1 MNNSRQ
7 YAGSEPKRCSMAT
20 VAAASNH
27 RPGPLPHNLNLHM
40 YGFLDILALFQL
52 EEVTKLT
59 AEHMKHAKNVVLRMH
74 PDKSRL
80 SPDYFIFYKRAFDLV
95 AEFYQQQA
103 KVDQV
108 LPEKEQE
115 YVAHQGKGI
124 GNGLNK
130 GTEDKVKEVM
140 SQMKP
145 KDFNHTFNQLYDD
158 NMQNREK
165 QKKDQEQSQWFRD
178 ESDVNDWG
186 GTVTSKGDL
195 HTKFENIKQSQAS
208 QHLAMYRGVQTM
220 HASSTVGGGN
230 LYDDVDDGGGGEYIT
245 ADPFSKLKYDDLR
258 KVHKDQTVFAVSE
271 RSFDQMPQ
279 YKNVGQLQ
287 QSRGSQDMTPLDK
300 AEAVRQLNAQEQR
313 AQQQFVQREYAA
325 KIQSMQYMDKNKQVM
340 AHFLQLK

>member
-1 MNNSRQ
+1 
-7 YAGSEPKRCSMAT
+7 
-20 VAAASNH
+20 
-27 RPGPLPHNLNLHM
+27 M
-40 YGFLDILALFQL
+40 YGFSDVLALFQL
-52 EEVTKLT
+52 EDVTTLT

-80 SPDYFIFYKRAFDLV
+80 SPDYFIFYKRAFELV
-95 AEFYQQQA
+95 VEFYQQQI
-103 KVDQV
+103 KIDQPI
-108 LPEKEQE
+108 PEKEQE
-115 YVAHQGKGI
+115 YVPQGKGI

-130 GTEDKVKEVM
+130 GTETKVKEMM

-145 KDFNHTFNQLYDD
+145 NDFNDTFNKLYDD

-165 QKKDQEQSQWFRD
+165 QKKDQERSQWFRS

-186 GTVTSKGDL
+186 GTITSKGDL
-195 HTKFENIKQSQAS
+195 HTKFEDIKQSQAS

-230 LYDDVDDGGGGEYIT
+230 LFDDDEGEGGGEYIT
-245 ADPFSKLKYDDLR
+245 TDPFSKLKFDDLR

-300 AEAVRQLNAQEQR
+300 AEAMRQLNAQEQH
-313 AQQQFVQREYAA
+313 AKQQFVQREYAA
-325 KIQSMQYMDKNKQVM
+325 KLQSMQYMEKNGQVM